1 MYKINDVVVY
11 KRDVCRVVGREKS
24 GFTGEK
30 CYILVPYHNTDGSTR
45 MQVPVSN
52 KAGHLRD
59 LITKEQLLELIK
71 ETPELELLTNKSANM
86 KSQYANLLK
95 TNEITDLIRI
105 IKTSYE
111 RNRIRMEQHKKAAS
125 VDDEYL
131 QKAEGYLYNEL
142 SVVLGMSFEEAKE
155 YFTEEVS
162 KVDA

>member
-71 ETPELELLTNKSANM
+71 ETPELELLTNKPANM

-131 QKAEGYLYNEL
+131 QKAEGYLYNCLLYTSPSPRDL
-142 SVVLGMSFEEAKE
+142 STSRMPSSA
-155 YFTEEVS
+155 
-162 KVDA
+162 

>member
-59 LITKEQLLELIK
+59 LITKEQLLEL
-71 ETPELELLTNKSANM
+71 LTNKPANM

>member
-45 MQVPVSN
+45 M
-52 KAGHLRD
+52 
-59 LITKEQLLELIK
+59 ELIK
-71 ETPELELLTNKSANM
+71 ETPELELLTNKPANM

-162 KVDA
+162 KVDS

>member
-71 ETPELELLTNKSANM
+71 ETPELELLTNKPANM
-86 KSQYANLLK
+86 KSLK

>member
-59 LITKEQLLELIK
+59 LITKEQLLELISTK
-71 ETPELELLTNKSANM
+71 EQEEECIHLDIHL
-86 KSQYANLLK
+86 Q
-95 TNEITDLIRI
+95 LI
-105 IKTSYE
+105 
-111 RNRIRMEQHKKAAS
+111 
-125 VDDEYL
+125 
-131 QKAEGYLYNEL
+131 
-142 SVVLGMSFEEAKE
+142 F
-155 YFTEEVS
+155 
-162 KVDA
+162 